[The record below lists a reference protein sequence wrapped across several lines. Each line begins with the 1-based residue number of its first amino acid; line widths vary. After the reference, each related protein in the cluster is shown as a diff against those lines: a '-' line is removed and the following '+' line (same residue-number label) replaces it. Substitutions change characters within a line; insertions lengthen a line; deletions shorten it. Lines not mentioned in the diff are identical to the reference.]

1 MPTVFIFTPY
11 ILWTV
16 VGFVTHCQQFV
27 NDLEIHVKTNTIF
40 LEVISNMSR
49 GGSLK
54 FDSYQKVYQLDYL
67 FK

>member
-40 LEVISNMSR
+40 LEVIYNISR
-49 GGSLK
+49 GGSQK
-54 FDSYQKVYQLDYL
+54 FDSY
-67 FK
+67 